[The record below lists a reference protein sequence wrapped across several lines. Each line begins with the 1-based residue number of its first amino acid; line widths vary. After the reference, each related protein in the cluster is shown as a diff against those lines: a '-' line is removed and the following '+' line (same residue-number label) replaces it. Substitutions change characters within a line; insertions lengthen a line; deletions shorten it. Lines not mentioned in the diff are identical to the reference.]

1 MSSFTLTLD
10 DFSRRVRLQDR
21 IRGRLELSVNGMRRI
36 VLRGV
41 WSLPEQPELFDTLVC
56 FRLPWADF
64 YPDLRTLHFTDH
76 GHRLDAVT
84 RDTLPFLFL
93 NPEHLKLEDAA

>member
-1 MSSFTLTLD
+1 MQE
-10 DFSRRVRLQDR
+10 RL
-21 IRGRLELSVNGMRRI
+21 RGRLSLSVNGMRRI

-41 WSLPEQPELFDTLVC
+41 WSLPEQPELFAPLVR

-64 YPDLRTLHFTDH
+64 YPDIRRLHFTFNGD
-76 GHRLDAVT
+76 RLDAVT

-93 NPEHLKLEDAA
+93 APEHLKLEDAA

>member
-10 DFSRRVRLQDR
+10 DFAQRVRSRDR
-21 IRGRLELSVNGMRRI
+21 LRGRLELSVNGMRRI

-41 WSLPEQPELFDTLVC
+41 WSLPEQPELFDPLVR

-64 YPDLRTLHFTDH
+64 YPDIRRLHFTDH
-76 GHRLDAVT
+76 GDRLDAVT

>member
-10 DFSRRVRLQDR
+10 DFAQRVRLRER

-41 WSLPEQPELFDTLVC
+41 WSLPEQPELFDSLVR

-64 YPDLRTLHFTDH
+64 YPDIRRLHFTVNGD
-76 GHRLDAVT
+76 RMDAFT

-93 NPEHLKLEDAA
+93 DPELLKPEDAA